1 MISNPYAQYKE
12 NSVQTASPEKLILM
26 LYDGAIKFLNQ
37 TKLAM
42 NTKNI
47 EEINK
52 YITKTQDVIS
62 ELMIAL
68 NMDYEISHNL
78 YNLYDYFN
86 RRLIEANIKKD
97 PDILEEVL
105 KHITEL
111 RQTWAEAVI
120 KINSQ
125 TVSAGSVN
133 LEG

>member
-37 TKLAM
+37 AKVAIDA
-42 NTKNI
+42 NNI
-47 EEINK
+47 QESNL
-52 YITKTQDVIS
+52 YITKTQDVIT

-68 NMDYEISHNL
+68 NMDYEIAHNL

-97 PDILEEVL
+97 PEILAEVLNHILE
-105 KHITEL
+105 L
-111 RQTWAEAVI
+111 RETWAEAAL
-120 KINSQ
+120 KFKSQ
-125 TVSAGSVN
+125 STPAGGVN